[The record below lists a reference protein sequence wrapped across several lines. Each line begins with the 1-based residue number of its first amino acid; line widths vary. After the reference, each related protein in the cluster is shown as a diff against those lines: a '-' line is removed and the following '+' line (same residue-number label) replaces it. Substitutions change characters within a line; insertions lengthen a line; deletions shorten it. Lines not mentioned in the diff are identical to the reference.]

1 MASITMTQLN
11 VIRQTQVEKRLL
23 KFLIEGLHNTFAW
36 EIRGDD
42 VSRKL
47 STLKFITR
55 SFQSH
60 MERLMGLEER
70 EGYMDIVLEKHPELS
85 KQVEALR
92 HEHDEFRQQIGLLVI
107 ELERVAPTDQNSLN
121 KVCERAAA
129 LLKKVDAHNRKEAD
143 IFQEAFERE
152 EGGEG

>member
-1 MASITMTQLN
+1 MGLTTMTQLN

-42 VSRKL
+42 MSRKL
-47 STLKFITR
+47 STLKFIFR

-60 MERLMGLEER
+60 MERLMRLEER
-70 EGYMDIVLEKHPELS
+70 DGYMDIVLEKHPQFS
-85 KQVEALR
+85 KPVEALR
-92 HEHDEFRQQIGLLVI
+92 HEHDEFRQHIDVLVRD
-107 ELERVAPTDQNSLN
+107 LERVSPTDQNTLN
-121 KVCERAAA
+121 KVCEQAAG